1 MISYRYRSS
10 FQIQVTF
17 PAVLAEADQSR
28 HEDRRLEIHPEVE
41 SLCSARG
48 SCTVMNPKKPSSTI
62 IWLRKPPWGP
72 RGHTHFS
79 LLRCRHLRS
88 QRSHVFL
95 LRCRHHRHHRSRRP
109 DGGGDRCG
117 VKAGIRGGG
126 GSPGDGLARLSWQAK
141 SLVDRTSP
149 GPSEFQLSST
159 AVLAFRES
167 EICRQ
172 AYKPARSGGQ
182 FSKDE

>member
-1 MISYRYRSS
+1 M
-10 FQIQVTF
+10 TF

-62 IWLRKPPWGP
+62 IWLRKPSWGH

-79 LLRCRHLRS
+79 LRRCRHLRS

-141 SLVDRTSP
+141 SLVDRRDLSWSLRVSALLHGGVGIP
-149 GPSEFQLSST
+149 RIRDLPSG
-159 AVLAFRES
+159 
-167 EICRQ
+167 IQ
-172 AYKPARSGGQ
+172 ASALWWAIFEG
-182 FSKDE
+182 